1 LYSYYKYTQNQ
12 YDFNGLLGF
21 FACCQRLVVR
31 FRAGFGRESEST
43 EKTGG
48 SEAISLLNARQPA

>member
-1 LYSYYKYTQNQ
+1 
-12 YDFNGLLGF
+12 LG
-21 FACCQRLVVR
+21 VR

-48 SEAISLLNARQPA
+48 SEAISLLIARQPA